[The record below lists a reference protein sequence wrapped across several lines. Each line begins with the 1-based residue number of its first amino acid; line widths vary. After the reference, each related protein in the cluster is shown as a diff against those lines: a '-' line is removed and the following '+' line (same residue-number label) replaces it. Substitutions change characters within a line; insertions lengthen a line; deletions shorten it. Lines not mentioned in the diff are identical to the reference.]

1 MQRPNQERS
10 QRPISKEEDRGHKPQ
25 AAAVGQLKG
34 SPAVPHQYNSGS
46 TRELKEERILPLHPS
61 NMEHSKIDAALLK
74 QVSIQL

>member
-1 MQRPNQERS
+1 MQRRNQDRY
-10 QRPISKEEDRGHKPQ
+10 QRTIFKEEDWGHKPQ

-34 SPAVPHQYNSGS
+34 SPAVSHQYNSGS
-46 TRELKEERILPLHPS
+46 TGELKEERILPLHPS

>member
-1 MQRPNQERS
+1 MQRRNQDRY
-10 QRPISKEEDRGHKPQ
+10 QRTIFKEEDWGHKPQ

-34 SPAVPHQYNSGS
+34 SPAVSHQYNSGS
-46 TRELKEERILPLHPS
+46 TGELKEEKILPLHPS

>member
-1 MQRPNQERS
+1 MKRPNQDRS
-10 QRPISKEEDRGHKPQ
+10 QRTIFKEEDRGHKPQ
-25 AAAVGQLKG
+25 AAAVGQLRG

-46 TRELKEERILPLHPS
+46 TGELREKRILPLHPS